1 LCTSQK
7 RLACADGAR
16 FFDDFSGHE
25 KGVTQAKMFPL
36 LIVLLQQIRA
46 TQPTYFFLVTL
57 ALLIA
62 GGIGWL
68 IAAVLGFA
76 RSPAFGPSAR
86 WFSYAA
92 VCLIIYHLQF
102 LLFGVFVFLGMS
114 QNSADL
120 TMALGVGAF
129 FNLFVVLA
137 AVCAILGFVKMTNP
151 R

>member
-1 LCTSQK
+1 M
-7 RLACADGAR
+7 
-16 FFDDFSGHE
+16 F
-25 KGVTQAKMFPL
+25 FPL
-36 LIVLLQQIRA
+36 LLALQQIRA
-46 TQPTYFFLVTL
+46 TQPTYFFIVVLL
-57 ALLIA
+57 LLIA

-102 LLFGVFVFLGMS
+102 LLFGALAFMGLS
-114 QNSADL
+114 QNSGDL
-120 TMALGVGAF
+120 HAALSLGAF
-129 FNLFVVLA
+129 FNLFVVLGSI
-137 AVCAILGFVKMTNP
+137 CAIMGFVKLTST

>member
-1 LCTSQK
+1 M
-7 RLACADGAR
+7 
-16 FFDDFSGHE
+16 F
-25 KGVTQAKMFPL
+25 FPL
-36 LIVLLQQIRA
+36 LIVLQQLRA
-46 TQPTYFFLVTL
+46 TQPTYFFIVVLL
-57 ALLIA
+57 LLIA

-102 LLFGVFVFLGMS
+102 LLFGVLVFMGLS

-120 TMALGVGAF
+120 NAALSLGAF
-129 FNLFVVLA
+129 FNLFVVLGSI
-137 AVCAILGFVKMTNP
+137 CAIMGFVKLTST

>member
-1 LCTSQK
+1 MSDSLF
-7 RLACADGAR
+7 LA
-16 FFDDFSGHE
+16 
-25 KGVTQAKMFPL
+25 
-36 LIVLLQQIRA
+36 LQQIRA

-57 ALLIA
+57 LLLIA

-102 LLFGVFVFLGMS
+102 LLFGVFVFLGAS
-114 QNSADL
+114 QNSSDL
-120 TMALGVGAF
+120 TTALGIGSF
-129 FNLFVVLA
+129 FNLFIVFGA
-137 AVCAILGFVKMTNP
+137 ICAIMGFVKLTNP

>member
-1 LCTSQK
+1 
-7 RLACADGAR
+7 
-16 FFDDFSGHE
+16 
-25 KGVTQAKMFPL
+25 MFPL

-57 ALLIA
+57 LLLVL
-62 GGIGWL
+62 GGVGWL

-76 RSPAFGPSAR
+76 RSAAFGSSAR

-137 AVCAILGFVKMTNP
+137 AACAIMGFVRMTNP